1 MINSSTNIIE
11 LIEEIDAP
19 VLINYPKAKQIVSNS
34 KLKNLFDNPENFGI
48 NFWNK
53 EKFYDISNN
62 LLSLQELPFIKAA
75 IEEKSIPI
83 FRLKYID
90 KNSSEKFFIVNSLFI
105 PEKNSESYVIS
116 LFTDATKEIGIEQ
129 LLKESIGSIQAVL
142 YSTSADGSEYYFI
155 TEAVRQLF
163 GFTPEE
169 IYENKFLILRTIA
182 KEHFGAFKKFIEKL
196 RTGESSIIEYKM
208 KDRFGKEHWVKHS
221 GIPILRGGNVIRI
234 VGIILDITEEKITR
248 LKLENSEE
256 KFRMLIDTADDLI
269 FILNGFGYFNMVNKN
284 GANTLGYKPEEMI
297 GKHFLDF
304 IDKEDE
310 QKIAEAF
317 SRILTTQEKVVFE
330 VAFVDRFD
338 KSITFEIHSKPMI
351 VDGEVSGM
359 IGIGRNITN
368 RKIDE
373 QKIRDLN
380 AKLIEANR
388 IISIERE
395 RARQKISL
403 LEELSKLKS
412 EFISNIS
419 HELRTPLASVVGFAE
434 TIATD
439 EDLPRETI
447 KEFSEII
454 LSEGRRLAKIINDV
468 LDFSKLETGEEE
480 LKKEEFEIKKL
491 MDETAAEFS
500 EDIKKKEIV
509 LSKEYPEKEVKIY
522 ADKKRIKQALS
533 NLISNAIKYTPNG
546 GRISLMI
553 SDYGKEAEITISDT
567 GIGIPEKEIPKLF
580 QKFSKIY
587 RPNAPVSGAGM
598 GLVIVK
604 QIVDMH
610 KGIIRVKSEENK
622 GTTFI
627 IRLPK

>member
-1 MINSSTNIIE
+1 MINGLLNIIE
-11 LIEEIDAP
+11 NLEEIDVP
-19 VLINYPKAKQIVSNS
+19 VLINYPKAKQIVSNN
-34 KLKNLFDNPENFGI
+34 KLKNLFGNPENFNI
-48 NFWNK
+48 DFWDK
-53 EKFYDISNN
+53 EKFYDINNN

-75 IEEKSIPI
+75 NERKSIPF
-83 FRLKYID
+83 FRLKYVD
-90 KNSSEKFFIVNSLFI
+90 KDSSEKFYVVNSLFI
-105 PEKNSESYVIS
+105 PEKNDESYVIS

-155 TEAVRQLF
+155 TDAVRQLF

-182 KEHFGAFKKFIEKL
+182 KEHFGTFKNFIEKL
-196 RTGESSIIEYKM
+196 RTGEASIVEYKM

-221 GIPILRGGNVIRI
+221 GVPILRGGNVIRI

-284 GANTLGYKPEEMI
+284 GANALGYKPEEMI

-310 QKIAEAF
+310 PKIAEAF
-317 SRILTTQEKVVFE
+317 SKILTTQEKVIFE
-330 VAFVDRFD
+330 ASFLDRFD

-351 VDGEVSGM
+351 VDGEISGM

-368 RKIDE
+368 RKLDE
-373 QKIRDLN
+373 QKIRELN

-439 EDLPRETI
+439 EDLPRETV

-468 LDFSKLETGEEE
+468 LDFSKLESGEEE

-491 MDETAAEFS
+491 MDEAAEEFS

-509 LSKEYPEKEVKIY
+509 LSKEYPEQDVKIY
-522 ADKKRIKQALS
+522 ADKRRIKQALN

-553 SDYGKEAEITISDT
+553 SDYDKEIEITISDT

-598 GLVIVK
+598 GLAVVK
-604 QIVDMH
+604 QIVDLH

>member
-1 MINSSTNIIE
+1 MVNSSINIIE
-11 LIEEIDAP
+11 ILEEIDVP

-34 KLKNLFDNPENFGI
+34 KLKNLFDNPADFDI
-48 NFWNK
+48 DFWYK
-53 EKFYDISNN
+53 EKFYDTNNN
-62 LLSLQELPFIKAA
+62 LLPAQELPFIKAA
-75 IEEKSIPI
+75 KEEKSIPF

-90 KNSSEKFFIVNSLFI
+90 KNSSEKFLIVNSLFI
-105 PEKNSESYVIS
+105 PEKNGESFVIS
-116 LFTDATKEIGIEQ
+116 LFTDATKDIGIEQ

-155 TEAVRQLF
+155 TDAVRQLF

-182 KEHFGAFKKFIEKL
+182 KEHFGTFKKFIEKI
-196 RTGESSIIEYKM
+196 RAGESSIVEYKM

-221 GIPILRGGNVIRI
+221 GVPILRGGKVIRI

-310 QKIAEAF
+310 PKIAEAF
-317 SRILTTQEKVVFE
+317 SKILTTQEKIVFE
-330 VAFVDRFD
+330 AAFVDRYD

-351 VDGEVSGM
+351 VDGEISGM

-480 LKKEEFEIKKL
+480 LKKEEFEIKTL
-491 MDETAAEFS
+491 VDETAAEFS

-509 LSKEYPEKEVKIY
+509 LTKEYPEKEVKIY

-553 SDYGKEAEITISDT
+553 SDYDKEMEFTISDT

-598 GLVIVK
+598 GLAVVK
-604 QIVDMH
+604 QIVDLH

>member
-1 MINSSTNIIE
+1 MINIIE
-11 LIEEIDAP
+11 NIDEIDVP
-19 VLINYPKAKQIVSNS
+19 VLINFPKEKKIVSNN
-34 KLKNLFDNPENFGI
+34 KLKNLFGNPESFYAD
-48 NFWNK
+48 FWDK
-53 EKFYDISNN
+53 EKFYDINNN
-62 LLSLQELPFIKAA
+62 LLPHQELPFIKAA
-75 IEEKSIPI
+75 NEGKSIPF

-90 KNSSEKFFIVNSLFI
+90 KNSSERFFVINSLFI
-105 PEKNSESYVIS
+105 PEKNDESYVIS

-155 TEAVRQLF
+155 TDAVRQLF

-169 IYENKFLILRTIA
+169 IYKNKFLILRTIA
-182 KEHFGAFKKFIEKL
+182 KEHFETFKNFIEKL
-196 RTGESSIIEYKM
+196 RSGEASIVEYKM

-221 GIPILRGGNVIRI
+221 GVPILRSGKVIRI

-269 FILNGFGYFNMVNKN
+269 FMLNGFGYFNMVNKN
-284 GANTLGYKPEEMI
+284 GANALGYKPEEMI

-310 QKIAEAF
+310 PKIAEAF
-317 SRILTTQEKVVFE
+317 SKILTTQEKIIFE
-330 VAFVDRFD
+330 ASFIDRFD
-338 KSITFEIHSKPMI
+338 KSVTFEIHSKPMI

-368 RKIDE
+368 RKHDE
-373 QKIRDLN
+373 QKIRELN

-439 EDLPRETI
+439 DDLPRETV

-468 LDFSKLETGEEE
+468 LDFSKLESGEEE
-480 LKKEEFEIKKL
+480 LKKEEFLLIKIV
-491 MDETAAEFS
+491 DEAASEFS
-500 EDIKKKEIV
+500 EEIKKKEIV
-509 LSKEYPEKEVKIY
+509 LSKEYPEQEVKIF
-522 ADKKRIKQALS
+522 ADKRRIKQALS

-546 GRISLMI
+546 GRISLMV
-553 SDYGKEAEITISDT
+553 SDYEKEIEITVSDT

-598 GLVIVK
+598 GLAVVK
-604 QIVDMH
+604 QIVDLH